1 MLEVV
6 NMLKFKWET
15 EFKETEIGE
24 VPRDWKVRKLKD
36 ICEVNKFPKGKKGQ
50 KDNFIAME
58 DIPTDSI
65 YPSYTTKNIENIKSG
80 IEVSPNTIL
89 LAKIT
94 PSFEHGKMCIVPN
107 INEVRW
113 FATTEVFS
121 LAPKGQNS
129 LFFFFYLL
137 KHPILREPLEWSM
150 SGTSGRQRVSYQHSK
165 LFLSL
170 SLHLPSNPASP
181 LSYRGLMT

>member
-1 MLEVV
+1 MP
-6 NMLKFKWET
+6 LKFKWET

-24 VPRDWKVRKLKD
+24 VPRDWEVRKLKD
-36 ICEVNKFPKGKKGQ
+36 ICKVNKFPKGKKDKRQ
-50 KDNFIAME
+50 IAMV
-58 DIPTDSI
+58 DNPNGWHLSFLYDQKHRK
-65 YPSYTTKNIENIKSG
+65 YKSG

-121 LAPKGQNS
+121 LVPKGQNS

-137 KHPILREPLEWSM
+137 KHPILQEPLEWSM
-150 SGTSGRQRVSYQHSK
+150 SGTSGRQRVQ
-165 LFLSL
+165 LSAL
-170 SLHLPSNPASP
+170 KTHNINCFNPKNP
-181 LSYRGLMT
+181 DKIHFRF